1 MEASSFSLFTVATIC
16 ERKAISGHA
25 QCMLQRPMPEAGGKV
40 RRAPTW
46 AWRAVSGSL
55 MSLKCRPACEP
66 PTSLAAHAS
75 AVGGGRVQGP
85 NRTHLDRGLLLHAH
99 VDARVLALAD
109 LDDGEARDDAILLLV
124 LGDLGRQS
132 APDLAAP

>member
-16 ERKAISGHA
+16 ERKALSGHA
-25 QCMLQRPMPEAGGKV
+25 QCMLQRGPF
-40 RRAPTW
+40 RRALTW

-66 PTSLAAHAS
+66 PTSLAAQAS